1 MTFLDQS
8 EAIIEVNKRPVLI
21 IYLHDLTAAAPVA
34 VSMSPVVTVAVTSV
48 MRVTMPRPPVLEHED
63 TNEVDEEAED

>member
-8 EAIIEVNKRPVLI
+8 EAIIEVNKRPVC

-63 TNEVDEEAED
+63 ANEVDEEAED